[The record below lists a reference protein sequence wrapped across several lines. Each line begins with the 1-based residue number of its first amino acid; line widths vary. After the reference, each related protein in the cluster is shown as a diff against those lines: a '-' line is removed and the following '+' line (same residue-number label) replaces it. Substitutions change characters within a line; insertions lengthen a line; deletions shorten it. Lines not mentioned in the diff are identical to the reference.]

1 MALEQTFEVAF
12 RGPSHVQFYYFL
24 NLYATVLYHYA
35 VYGDLCSEPPGS
47 VSLTEEVT

>member
-1 MALEQTFEVAF
+1 MGIGERSTVALYT
-12 RGPSHVQFYYFL
+12 HVQFYYFL

-35 VYGDLCSEPPGS
+35 LYGDLCSEPLGS